1 MGTEMK
7 ELEEHVAKAMH
18 SADYKSGRFEWE
30 EYDAGTR
37 AAYLESA
44 RAALRAIR
52 ESNTHML
59 VRVEV
64 INEIHDRLDRI
75 IARLPGSESS

>member
-1 MGTEMK
+1 MT
-7 ELEEHVAKAMH
+7 ELEEHLAKAMH
-18 SADYKSGRFEWE
+18 SADYKSGRFKWE

>member
-7 ELEEHVAKAMH
+7 ELEEHLAKAMH

-37 AAYLESA
+37 AAYLEGA
-44 RAALRAIR
+44 RSVLRAI
-52 ESNTHML
+52 EDAGYVVMPKEPTDAMMFAG
-59 VRVEV
+59 
-64 INEIHDRLDRI
+64 
-75 IARLPGSESS
+75 ARPRQESSP

>member
-1 MGTEMK
+1 MK
-7 ELEEHVAKAMH
+7 ELEEHLAKAMH